1 MPVLHDYIIN
11 YIVAL
16 IRCNKTKY
24 LIYFVLNLTIS
35 IPVIANTAA
44 INNAC
49 QTKMYENSEIG
60 INVNA
65 SRDIGPVTR
74 MDGSGLIISVDIF
87 TLARE
92 QLPETL
98 ELAAATAVLN
108 QAHWDMNN
116 SNDISIS
123 RYFDGTGFSFIF
135 REGPLWPV
143 DSSININLTLKIKE
157 LTCEFSQLAVRIEK
171 NT

>member
-1 MPVLHDYIIN
+1 MKYIIS
-11 YIVAL
+11 VVL
-16 IRCNKTKY
+16 ILITLIPAMVKSTVDNKACN
-24 LIYFVLNLTIS
+24 TIL
-35 IPVIANTAA
+35 
-44 INNAC
+44 
-49 QTKMYENSEIG
+49 YENSGIG

-74 MDGSGLIISVDIF
+74 MDGSGLIISVDIY
-87 TLARE
+87 TLDRE

-98 ELAAATAVLN
+98 ELSVVTAVLN

-116 SNDISIS
+116 SNDSSVS

-157 LTCEFSQLAVRIEK
+157 FTCEFSQLAVRIEK